1 MNRILRMKSV
11 GGRNMGENFLL
22 QPGKYKSLM
31 ADVGSRSVMDKTIAF
46 FEDMGKTRLTED
58 FNQRVWYRE
67 FLDFLKK
74 EQIFAKLLTPKEYA
88 GGDPDCRWD
97 TARNSEYSELLA
109 FYGIGYWYCF
119 QVTILGLGPIW
130 MSDNEIAKQKAAR
143 LLKEGAIFAY
153 GLSEKEHGAD
163 IYSTETKLT
172 PVDEGN
178 YLANGEKYYIGNGNE
193 AAMVSTFGKVDDGSG
208 DYVFFVTNFEHKQ
221 YELKK
226 NVVSHQEYVANFALH
241 DYPITDEDILI
252 RGQAAWDAALNTV
265 NVGKFNIGPAS
276 IGVAEH
282 CFYEAIT
289 HAANRVLYGMHV
301 TDMPHVQKGFV
312 DAWLRLIA
320 MKLYQRR
327 ATDYFR
333 LASSED
339 RRYLLFNPTSK
350 MKVTTQAEQ
359 VIALLWNIVAAKGF
373 EKDTYFSMGAS
384 DIWGPSKLEGTVHV
398 NVQLIRKFIEN
409 YFFNSK
415 EYPDVE
421 PVLDDRDD
429 NYLFRQGPARGL
441 GKVQFHNYYPVFRE
455 FKDLPNV
462 GRFMEQVKVFR
473 EMLMKAAPDKAQGA
487 DPSFSLPVGEMFS
500 IVVYGQLIL
509 EQCRLAGMNRAIVN
523 QIFDFM
529 VRDFASFGL
538 EIYDIH
544 VTNDAQ
550 REFCKQIMLL
560 RPEQSDEEYQKVW
573 NEYVFSLNGQYVMTP

>member
-1 MNRILRMKSV
+1 
-11 GGRNMGENFLL
+11 MGENFLL

>member
-1 MNRILRMKSV
+1 
-11 GGRNMGENFLL
+11 
-22 QPGKYKSLM
+22 M
-31 ADVGSRSVMDKTIAF
+31 ADAGSRAIMDKTISF
-46 FEDMGKTRLTED
+46 FENMGKTRLIEE
-58 FNQRVWYRE
+58 FNQRIWYRE

-74 EQIFAKLLTPKEYA
+74 EQIFAKLLTPKQYA

-109 FYGIGYWYCF
+109 FYGFGYWYCF

-130 MSDNEIAKQKAAR
+130 MSDNEAAKKKAAR

-172 PVDEGN
+172 PVGDGT

-193 AAMVSTFGKVDDGSG
+193 AAMVSTFGKMDDGSG

-226 NVVSHQEYVANFALH
+226 NVVNHQEYVANFALH
-241 DYPITDEDILI
+241 DYPISEEDILI

-265 NVGKFNIGPAS
+265 NIGKFNIGPAS
-276 IGVAEH
+276 IGLVEH

-289 HAANRVLYGMHV
+289 HAANRILYGKPV

-333 LASSED
+333 LASADD
-339 RRYLLFNPTSK
+339 RRYLLYNPTSK
-350 MKVTTQAEQ
+350 MKVTLQSEQ
-359 VIALLWNIVAAKGF
+359 VIALLWDIIAAKGF
-373 EKDTYFSMGAS
+373 EKDTYFSIGVS

-409 YFFNSK
+409 YFFNPK
-415 EYPDVE
+415 EYPEVL

-429 NYLFRQGPARGL
+429 TYLFNQGPARGL
-441 GKVQFHNYYPVFRE
+441 GKVRFHDYRPVFE
-455 FKDLPNV
+455 TFKHLPNV
-462 GRFMEQVKVFR
+462 ARFMEQVNIFKQ
-473 EMLMKAAPDKAQGA
+473 MLTEAAPNKEQAA

-509 EQCRLAGMNRAIVN
+509 EQCRLSGIDSAVVN

-538 EIYDIH
+538 QIYDIH
-544 VTNDAQ
+544 VTGDDQ
-550 REFCKQIMLL
+550 REFCKGIMLIK
-560 RPEQSDEEYQKVW
+560 PERNDEEYRKVW
-573 NEYVFSLNGQYVMTP
+573 KEYVYPLNGEYEMTQ